1 MEAQRLVGTVLSGKW
16 TLDSLIGMG
25 GMASVYAAT
34 HRNGRRVAIKLLSP
48 EFSQNVQIR
57 ERFLREGY
65 VANRIGHPGVVTIL
79 DDDTSENGQVFLVM
93 ELLEGDS
100 FLSRI
105 QSQSLTPA
113 QVIFIGEQVLDP
125 LAVAH
130 RRGIIHRDIKPGNIF
145 VCSDGRVKV
154 LDFGLARVLEGNDL
168 EPTRDGLVLGTVPY
182 LSPEQ
187 AIAKRDDIDWRSDIY
202 SVGAMLFYA
211 LSGHYVHEANS
222 QLDMLMATMKDHA
235 RSLASVMPGACPQVV
250 TMVDRAL
257 MFDPTQRWQCAE
269 DMAAAAQLAFQ
280 ELTGAS
286 IPETLRSE
294 ADGKKGWARAA
305 VSPAVSPAASPAI
318 DVPMNVD
325 SICVSVVFEPDTLVS
340 THPPSRVGVAG
351 LCPAEP
357 ERARPSAASAV
368 EGGGEGPRVWEPSQ
382 GSHNNDMKK

>member
-1 MEAQRLVGTVLSGKW
+1 MSIDNPLEIEARRLVGTNLGGKW
-16 TLDSLIGMG
+16 TLDALIGMG

-48 EFSQNVQIR
+48 EFGHNAQVR

-79 DDDTSENGQVFLVM
+79 DDDTTESGQVFLVM

-100 FLSRI
+100 FLARI
-105 QSQSLTPA
+105 QGRSLTPA
-113 QVIFIGEQVLDP
+113 QVVFIGEQVLEA
-125 LAVAH
+125 LATAH

-145 VCSDGRVKV
+145 VCKDGRVKV

-202 SVGAMLFYA
+202 SVGAMLYYA
-211 LSGHYVHEANS
+211 LAGRYVHEANS
-222 QLDMLMATMKDHA
+222 QLDMLMATMKKPA
-235 RSLASVMPGACPQVV
+235 PSLASVLPNLSPKVV

-257 MFDPTQRWQCAE
+257 MFDPAQRWQCAE
-269 DMAAAAQLAFQ
+269 DMAEAARAAFL

-286 IPETLRSE
+286 IPATERSE
-294 ADGKKGWARAA
+294 SDGKTGWAMAA
-305 VSPAVSPAASPAI
+305 VGPAVAQETPSAV
-318 DVPMNVD
+318 DVDMNVD
-325 SICVSVVFEPDTLVS
+325 SICVSVVFEPDTIVS
-340 THPPSRVGVAG
+340 
-351 LCPAEP
+351 
-357 ERARPSAASAV
+357 
-368 EGGGEGPRVWEPSQ
+368 
-382 GSHNNDMKK
+382 SHAPGHAPNDVKK